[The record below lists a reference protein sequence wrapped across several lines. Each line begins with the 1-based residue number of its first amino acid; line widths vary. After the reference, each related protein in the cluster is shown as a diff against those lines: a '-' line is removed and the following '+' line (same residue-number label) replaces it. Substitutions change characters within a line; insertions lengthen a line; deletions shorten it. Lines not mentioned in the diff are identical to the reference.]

1 MESEAMVTP
10 VRAVFSM
17 LRRDT
22 FVIEIF
28 QSVPEKIARG
38 EFIPPRRRQPV

>member
-1 MESEAMVTP
+1 
-10 VRAVFSM
+10 M

-28 QSVPEKIARG
+28 QSVPEKNARG
-38 EFIPPRRRQPV
+38 EFIPLGRHQFD

>member
-1 MESEAMVTP
+1 
-10 VRAVFSM
+10 M

-28 QSVPEKIARG
+28 QSVPEKNARG
-38 EFIPPRRRQPV
+38 EFIPPGRRQSDRRLPVHRSRIDSAP